1 MECPKCQ
8 AENRK
13 GRRFCA
19 ECGAPLAIACLDC
32 GFANDPGE
40 KFCGGCGVA
49 LASAAVSFTDSGH
62 KRETLEPERRHLTV
76 MFCDLVGSTTLAER
90 LDPEELHALLAQ
102 YQDTCADII
111 HRYEGDIAR
120 YVGDGLL
127 VYFGYPKAH
136 EDDAQRGVRA
146 GLDIVEAIHDL
157 ETEIT
162 NPNVN
167 LAVRIGITTGL
178 VVAGDIGSG
187 ERVEEKAIVGETP
200 NLAARLQALAQPDTV
215 VIGASTHRLVEGLF
229 DCDNLGSRHLKGIS
243 QAVTAY
249 RVRAASGARSRFE
262 AAARRG
268 LTPLVG
274 REEEINLLLKRW
286 QQAKDGEGQTV
297 LLSGEAG
304 SGKSRIV
311 RGFREH
317 LGDEPH
323 SGVLYYCSPYHQ
335 HSAFY
340 PAIDQLGRGLRLDK
354 HDTLNQK
361 LDKLDTVLRKVG
373 LPVTD
378 FGAAF
383 ASFLSLPASKR
394 YPPLTIGPDD
404 RKKRMLEAI
413 IALINAMTSQQ
424 PVLMVVEDVQ
434 WIDPSTLELVSLLID
449 QLRSARFLV
458 LVTFRPEFEPSWSD
472 YAHVT
477 ALRLNRLSQ
486 KECARMV
493 TKVIGGK
500 ILPAEVVEQIVAKT
514 DGVPLFVEELTKN
527 LLESGLLEEQ
537 DGRFIL
543 AGSLPALA
551 IPDSLQDSLMAR
563 LDRLIAEVKDV
574 AQLAAALGRTFSH
587 ELIAAV
593 ARLKENALNDALAQL
608 VAAGL
613 VYRHGLPPATTY
625 EFKHALVQDAAY
637 QSLLKSTRQEYHQRI
652 ARVLEERFPHIVET
666 QPELLAHHYT
676 EAHLPEKATSYW
688 QKAAERAAEGAAY
701 MEALAHLANGLDLI
715 KTLPAT
721 PERAKEEL
729 AMYLRQAESLHFLGR
744 REEIVNL
751 LLQQQERVE
760 RLQDPALAGGFYFW
774 LGFAHAWLGHR
785 AEATQ
790 SLHRSLEEAE
800 RSGDEAIIGRTHR
813 ALALE
818 CIYSGRPLDEAVE
831 HGQEA
836 VSRLERTEDRFWLS
850 QALFAL
856 SCCCYFAGDFDSAVE
871 VAARLDVLGE
881 TTGNRR
887 AQANGIM
894 MSGLSYA
901 TRGEC
906 AAGIE
911 ALQRA
916 LQISP
921 DPFETAFILA
931 CLGKAF
937 SEEGELG
944 RAVPVLEQAV
954 ELADQVRS
962 RQWRAWF
969 RTWLGEAYLLAKK
982 MDKAQEVVSQTL
994 EICTDV
1000 EFVLGI
1006 GLCHQVLGRI
1016 AQARNALGEAG
1027 RHLTTAREIFAS
1039 VQSRFELGRTDLELA
1054 SLAHSRG
1061 NHEAAAANL
1070 REAHSLFETLE
1081 VPKYAERTEQLAVG
1095 FGVAITDVSA
1105 H

>member
-1 MECPKCQ
+1 MECPKCH
-8 AENRK
+8 AENSK

-19 ECGAPLAIACLDC
+19 ECGVPLAIACLDC
-32 GFANDPGE
+32 GFANDPGA

-49 LASAAVSFTDSGH
+49 LDPAAVSFADSRH

-90 LDPEELHALLAQ
+90 VDPEELHTLLAQ
-102 YQDTCADII
+102 YQDICAEMI
-111 HRYEGDIAR
+111 HRYDGHIAR

-136 EDDAQRGVRA
+136 EDDAQRSVCA

-157 ETEIT
+157 ETEIAD
-162 NPNVN
+162 PNVN
-167 LAVRIGITTGL
+167 LAVRIGIVTGL

-215 VIGASTHRLVEGLF
+215 VVGASTHRLVEGLF
-229 DCDNLGSRHLKGIS
+229 DCDNLGSQHLKGIS

-274 REEEINLLLKRW
+274 REEEIGLLLKRW
-286 QQAKDGEGQTV
+286 QQAKDDEGQTV

-323 SGVLYYCSPYHQ
+323 SSVLYYCSPYHQ

-340 PAIDQLGRGLRLDK
+340 PAIDQLGRALRFDK
-354 HDTLNQK
+354 HDTPNRK
-361 LDKLDTVLRKVG
+361 LDKLDTALRKVG

-378 FGAAF
+378 FGGVL

-394 YPPLTIGPDD
+394 YPALAISPDD
-404 RKKRMLEAI
+404 RKKRVLEAI
-413 IALINAMTSQQ
+413 IALINAMTSRQ

-434 WIDPSTLELVSLLID
+434 WIDPSTLELVGLLID
-449 QLRSARFLV
+449 LLRSARVLV
-458 LVTFRPEFEPSWSD
+458 LVTFRPEFESSWSD

-477 ALRLNRLSQ
+477 ALRLNKLSQ
-486 KECARMV
+486 KECAIMV

-500 ILPAEVVEQIVAKT
+500 TFPAKVIERIVAKT
-514 DGVPLFVEELTKN
+514 DGVPLFIEELTKN

-537 DGRFIL
+537 DSRFVL
-543 AGSLPALA
+543 AGPLPALA
-551 IPDSLQDSLMAR
+551 IPESLQDSLMAR
-563 LDRLIAEVKDV
+563 LDRLTTEVKDV

-587 ELIAAV
+587 ELMAAV
-593 ARLKENALNDALAQL
+593 TRLEEKELNDALTQL

-613 VYRHGLPPATTY
+613 VYRHGLPPATSY
-625 EFKHALVQDAAY
+625 EFKHALVQDTAY

-676 EAHLPEKATSYW
+676 EGHLPENATSYW
-688 QKAAERAAEGAAY
+688 QIAAERAAEGAAY
-701 MEALAHLANGLDLI
+701 MEALAHLAKGLDLI

-729 AMYLRQAESLHFLGR
+729 AMCLRQAESLHFLGR
-744 REEIVNL
+744 REEIVSL
-751 LLQQQERVE
+751 LLQQQEHVE
-760 RLQDPALAGGFYFW
+760 RLRDPALAGGFYFW

-790 SLHRSLEEAE
+790 SLCRSLEEAE
-800 RSGDEAIIGRTHR
+800 RSGDEAIIGKAHR

-818 CIYSGRPLDEAVE
+818 CIYSGRPLDEAIA
-831 HGQEA
+831 HGREA
-836 VSRLERTEDRFWLS
+836 VSRLERTADRFWLS

-856 SCCCYFAGDFDSAVE
+856 SCCCYFAGDFDSAVD

-894 MSGLSYA
+894 MAGLSYA
-901 TRGEC
+901 TRGEW
-906 AAGIE
+906 AAGVE
-911 ALQRA
+911 TLQRA
-916 LQISP
+916 LEMSP

-931 CLGKAF
+931 CLGKAY

-969 RTWLGEAYLLAKK
+969 RTWLGEAYLLARQ
-982 MDKAQEVVSQTL
+982 MDRAQELLSQTL

-1000 EFVLGI
+1000 KFVLGI

-1016 AQARNALGEAG
+1016 AHARNGLSEAG
-1027 RHLTTAREIFAS
+1027 RHLDTARETFAN
-1039 VQSRFELGRTDLELA
+1039 VQSRFELGRTHLELA
-1054 SLAHSRG
+1054 SLAYTRG
-1061 NHEAAAANL
+1061 NHGAATANL
-1070 REAHSLFETLE
+1070 REARSLFKTLE
-1081 VPKYAERTEQLAVG
+1081 IPKYVERTEQVARRI
-1095 FGVAITDVSA
+1095 GVSIADVSA
-1105 H
+1105 Q